1 MEETKSFERQ
11 TALKTTIQE
20 LLLGDYIQ
28 EDENTP
34 NYLLTKS
41 GTKIYR
47 CNLMAIILSKEQ
59 QGSIT
64 NILVDDG
71 TGKITLRSFEKN
83 EVLEKLEVG
92 TAILIVGKLRIYNQE
107 KYLSSEI
114 VKKIEPL
121 WLKLRALEL
130 KELIEKKDDFV
141 DDKKENIVNEV
152 NKVDEN
158 KDNQKND
165 VEKNTNETET
175 RINEEEET
183 ISEEAELLPVQKL
196 TNLIKELDTGDGV
209 LIEEVISKS
218 PLNETEQLI
227 EKMLENG
234 DIFQNLPG
242 KVKVL

>member
-1 MEETKSFERQ
+1 MEETKNFERQ
-11 TALKTTIQE
+11 IALKTTIKE
-20 LLLGDYIQ
+20 LLSGDYIQ

-34 NYLLTKS
+34 NYLLSKS

-47 CNLMAIILSKEQ
+47 CNLMAIILGKEQ

-71 TGKITLRSFEKN
+71 TAKITLRSFEKN
-83 EVLEKLEVG
+83 EILENLEIGAAVL
-92 TAILIVGKLRIYNQE
+92 IIGKLRIYNQE

-114 VKKIEPL
+114 VKKIDPL
-121 WLKLRALEL
+121 WLKMRALEL
-130 KELIEKKDDFV
+130 KGLIEVKNEIV
-141 DDKKENIVNEV
+141 DDKKEVVADEIV
-152 NKVDEN
+152 KD
-158 KDNQKND
+158 KDNKETA
-165 VEKNTNETET
+165 VEEITTENETK
-175 RINEEEET
+175 IEEEKET
-183 ISEEAELLPVQKL
+183 VSEEAELLPVQKL

-209 LIEEVISKS
+209 LIEELISKS

>member
-20 LLLGDYIQ
+20 LLLGEYIQ

-41 GTKIYR
+41 GIKIYR
-47 CNLMAIILSKEQ
+47 CNLMAIILNKEQ

-83 EVLEKLEVG
+83 EVLDNLEIG
-92 TAILIVGKLRIYNQE
+92 TAVLIIGKLRVYNQE
-107 KYLSSEI
+107 KYLTSEI

-130 KELIEKKDDFV
+130 KGSIGNKNGFT
-141 DDKKENIVNEV
+141 DDKKENIVSEV
-152 NKVDEN
+152 NKIDEN
-158 KDNQKND
+158 KNNQEID
-165 VEKNTNETET
+165 VEKITNETKT
-175 RINEEEET
+175 KIKEEEEN
-183 ISEEAELLPVQKL
+183 ISEEAELLPIQKL

-218 PLNETEQLI
+218 PLNDTEQLI